1 MNLLCCVFT
10 GLFGA
15 TDPYHL
21 IAFKEDPDSRPQ
33 LEAGDDVVPSVLL
46 PTQGRQSPA
55 RFKRDAKST
64 LSGGTGRSS
73 QLQTYF
79 SELKEMALLVDVD
92 SEFQDI
98 TEAHVRF
105 QRDEQP
111 SNVPS
116 ALRSTMP
123 SLRKLVKP
131 AEWEKLRSKA
141 VKFSERGLL
150 DPTLQ
155 PRVLK
160 HMTLQLPGHSG
171 WVLAEEAALTRFPNK
186 GAERKVWLHLKRFRP
201 EKSPRGPS
209 DGDIFPST
217 LRSRQSRQ
225 TDGQGTENAVATG
238 ENAREV

>member
-1 MNLLCCVFT
+1 MELLIPC
-10 GLFGA
+10 
-15 TDPYHL
+15 
-21 IAFKEDPDSRPQ
+21 FKFHACEGVQNVSTCYKM
-33 LEAGDDVVPSVLL
+33 SIHCYF
-46 PTQGRQSPA
+46 QSHW
-55 RFKRDAKST
+55 
-64 LSGGTGRSS
+64 
-73 QLQTYF
+73 
-79 SELKEMALLVDVD
+79 SE
-92 SEFQDI
+92 
-98 TEAHVRF
+98 
-105 QRDEQP
+105 
-111 SNVPS
+111 
-116 ALRSTMP
+116 
-123 SLRKLVKP
+123 
-131 AEWEKLRSKA
+131 
-141 VKFSERGLL
+141 ERGLL